1 MVMAQVYVNG
11 NSLCYKDDKI
21 NFIEGVG
28 LRDEVIVDFADA
40 TTIRFQK
47 RARIVPPYTREW
59 KIDIV
64 VPPCDAAAIYLANER
79 QHFDLYESESRV
91 VSIDILR
98 ENGAVK
104 PFVFKQKI
112 FDTSLNLCYNS
123 SIKKGSVFFYE
134 ESFSCNL

>member
-11 NSLCYKDDKI
+11 NSLYYKDDKI
-21 NFIEGVG
+21 NFIEDVG
-28 LRDEVIVDFADA
+28 LRDEVIVDFADG
-40 TTIRFQK
+40 TTVRFQN

-64 VPPCDAAAIYLANER
+64 APPCDAAAIYLANER

-104 PFVFKQKI
+104 PFVFK
-112 FDTSLNLCYNS
+112 
-123 SIKKGSVFFYE
+123 
-134 ESFSCNL
+134 

>member
-28 LRDEVIVDFADA
+28 LRDEVIVDFADG
-40 TTIRFQK
+40 TTIRFQN
-47 RARIVPPYTREW
+47 RARIVTPYTREW

-64 VPPCDAAAIYLANER
+64 VPPCDAVAIYLANER

-104 PFVFKQKI
+104 PFVFK
-112 FDTSLNLCYNS
+112 
-123 SIKKGSVFFYE
+123 
-134 ESFSCNL
+134 